1 MMSLTTDGMNI
12 TQYIENNRQ
21 EYMLMRYKTADNLS
35 DEKYGEMFCNLQ
47 SEGILV
53 NEHYDDV
60 EWVLKGN
67 DGRKFHVRF
76 DMEENALWNNRLKHF
91 ALLKLDV
98 EKADIHSTS
107 VNIKRIKTEL
117 QETDFL
123 NADLLPT
130 YREQIGSYDRSRRM
144 YLSALGE
151 FLSFIDAAGA
161 REYFEAVISVPQI
174 SAQKSRDL
182 PCYQSILLFDYI
194 INDFIQRTN
203 TQERARYYPV
213 LIWWKISSVI
223 PLRPGEVY
231 QLPKDCIHEKNGK
244 YYIHI
249 ERVKNKYK
257 RKQYS
262 SPSVKDFEIR
272 EDVYSI
278 ISNYIEYTN
287 QFSDA
292 DETKYLFSIQTL
304 KKAAGLKSKDRD
316 VKRLT
321 HMTMQTIY
329 QHFKKEIIEQK
340 YGCRIVPLG
349 QRNNEN
355 DIEEV
360 KMGDVRHLAI
370 INLMMMGYN
379 PLYIME
385 LAGHYKL
392 NTQMGYYN
400 HVDTFATAKSHV
412 LKEMIKRMENS
423 IDFEDYGS
431 GDYVL
436 QKSKLGASYYDLPS
450 VFDGKGRCK
459 SRNFPHDCVYTE
471 CIFCPHFIPD
481 RNLSKEYYDAL
492 KNENEKDL
500 EALQMEMK
508 LIVQDSIDNREF
520 EKVGK
525 QIGVTLNKKILINAY
540 RHLQEENK

>member
-1 MMSLTTDGMNI
+1 
-12 TQYIENNRQ
+12 
-21 EYMLMRYKTADNLS
+21 
-35 DEKYGEMFCNLQ
+35 
-47 SEGILV
+47 
-53 NEHYDDV
+53 
-60 EWVLKGN
+60 
-67 DGRKFHVRF
+67 
-76 DMEENALWNNRLKHF
+76 
-91 ALLKLDV
+91 
-98 EKADIHSTS
+98 
-107 VNIKRIKTEL
+107 
-117 QETDFL
+117 
-123 NADLLPT
+123 
-130 YREQIGSYDRSRRM
+130 
-144 YLSALGE
+144 
-151 FLSFIDAAGA
+151 
-161 REYFEAVISVPQI
+161 
-174 SAQKSRDL
+174 
-182 PCYQSILLFDYI
+182 
-194 INDFIQRTN
+194 
-203 TQERARYYPV
+203 
-213 LIWWKISSVI
+213 
-223 PLRPGEVY
+223 
-231 QLPKDCIHEKNGK
+231 
-244 YYIHI
+244 
-249 ERVKNKYK
+249 
-257 RKQYS
+257 
-262 SPSVKDFEIR
+262 
-272 EDVYSI
+272 
-278 ISNYIEYTN
+278 
-287 QFSDA
+287 
-292 DETKYLFSIQTL
+292 
-304 KKAAGLKSKDRD
+304 
-316 VKRLT
+316 
-321 HMTMQTIY
+321 MTMQTIY

-525 QIGVTLNKKILINAY
+525 QIGVTLNKKY
-540 RHLQEENK
+540 

>member
-1 MMSLTTDGMNI
+1 
-12 TQYIENNRQ
+12 
-21 EYMLMRYKTADNLS
+21 
-35 DEKYGEMFCNLQ
+35 
-47 SEGILV
+47 
-53 NEHYDDV
+53 
-60 EWVLKGN
+60 
-67 DGRKFHVRF
+67 
-76 DMEENALWNNRLKHF
+76 
-91 ALLKLDV
+91 
-98 EKADIHSTS
+98 
-107 VNIKRIKTEL
+107 
-117 QETDFL
+117 
-123 NADLLPT
+123 
-130 YREQIGSYDRSRRM
+130 M
-144 YLSALGE
+144 YLSAFGE
-151 FLSFIDAAGA
+151 FLAFIDAAGA
-161 REYFEAVISVPQI
+161 KEYFEAVSSVPQI
-174 SAQKSRDL
+174 PAQKSRDL

-203 TQERARYYPV
+203 IEEKTRYYPV

-231 QLPKDCIHEKNGK
+231 QLPKNCIYEKNGK
-244 YYIHI
+244 CYIHI

-262 SPSVKDFEIR
+262 SPVVKDFEIK
-272 EDVYSI
+272 EDVYAI
-278 ISNYIEYTN
+278 IRDYIDYTE
-287 QFSDA
+287 QFCDV
-292 DETKYLFSIQTL
+292 DETQYLFSLQTL
-304 KKAAGLKSKDRD
+304 RKTAGLKSKDDD

-321 HMTMQTIY
+321 HITMQTIY
-329 QHFKKEIIEQK
+329 NHFRKEIIEQE
-340 YGCRIVPLG
+340 YGCHLVPLG
-349 QRNNEN
+349 QRKDEN

-360 KMGDVRHLAI
+360 RMGDVRHLAI

-385 LAGHYKL
+385 LAGHHKL

-412 LKEMIKRMENS
+412 LKEMVKRMENNM
-423 IDFEDYGS
+423 DFKDYGG

-436 QKSKLGASYYDLPS
+436 QKNKLGASYYDLPS
-450 VFDGKGRCK
+450 VFDGKGRCR
-459 SRNFPHDCVYTE
+459 STNFPHDCVYTK

-508 LIVQDSIDNREF
+508 LFVQDSIDNREF

-540 RHLQEENK
+540 RHLQEENE

>member
-1 MMSLTTDGMNI
+1 MMGSATNGMDI
-12 TQYIENNRQ
+12 TEYMENDRQ
-21 EYMLMRYKTADNLS
+21 EYLIMHYKAADNLS
-35 DEKYGEMFCNLQ
+35 DVKYGEMFCNLQ

-53 NEHYDDV
+53 NERYNDV
-60 EWVLKGN
+60 EWVLKGS
-67 DGRKFHVRF
+67 DGRKFHIRF
-76 DMEENALWNNRLKHF
+76 DMEENELWNNRLKHF

-107 VNIKRIKTEL
+107 VNIKRIKAEL
-117 QETDFL
+117 LVTDYL
-123 NADLLPT
+123 NANLIPT
-130 YREQIGSYDRSRRM
+130 YRERIGTYSRSRRM
-144 YLSALGE
+144 YLSAFGE
-151 FLSFIDAAGA
+151 FLLFINAAGA
-161 REYFEAVISVPQI
+161 KEYFETVSSVPQI
-174 SAQKSRDL
+174 SSQKSRDL

-231 QLPKDCIHEKNGK
+231 QLSSDCIYEKNGK
-244 YYIHI
+244 CYIHI

-262 SPSVKDFEIR
+262 SPIVKDFEIR

-278 ISNYIEYTN
+278 ISDYIEYTN
-287 QFSDA
+287 QFSDM
-292 DETKYLFSIQTL
+292 DETEYLFSIEILRKT
-304 KKAAGLKSKDRD
+304 AGLKTKDKD

-355 DIEEV
+355 DVEEV

-385 LAGHYKL
+385 LSGHYKL

-412 LKEMIKRMENS
+412 LKEMIKRMKNS

-436 QKSKLGASYYDLPS
+436 QRSKLGASYYDLPS
-450 VFDGKGRCK
+450 VFDGKGRCR
-459 SRNFPHDCVYTE
+459 SRNFPSDCVYTE

-481 RNLSKEYYDAL
+481 RNLSKEYYETL
-492 KNENEKDL
+492 KKENEKDL
-500 EALQMEMK
+500 ETLQMELK
-508 LIVQDSIDNREF
+508 LFMQDSINTKELERA
-520 EKVGK
+520 GK
-525 QIGVTLNKKILINAY
+525 RIGVALNKKILINAY
-540 RHLQEENK
+540 QHLREEEK

>member
-1 MMSLTTDGMNI
+1 MSLTTDGMNI
-12 TQYIENNRQ
+12 TEYMENDRQ
-21 EYMLMRYKTADNLS
+21 EYMLIRYKVVDNLS
-35 DEKYGEMFCNLQ
+35 DEKYGKIFNNLQ

-53 NEHYDDV
+53 NERYNDV
-60 EWVLKGN
+60 EWVLKGS
-67 DGRKFHVRF
+67 DGRKFHIRF
-76 DMEENALWNNRLKHF
+76 DMEENELWNNRLKHF

-107 VNIKRIKTEL
+107 VNIKRIKAEL
-117 QETDFL
+117 LVTDYL
-123 NADLLPT
+123 NANLIPT
-130 YREQIGSYDRSRRM
+130 YRERIGTYSRSRRM
-144 YLSALGE
+144 YLSAFGE
-151 FLSFIDAAGA
+151 FLLFINAAGA
-161 REYFEAVISVPQI
+161 KEYFETVSSVPQI
-174 SAQKSRDL
+174 SSQKSRDL

-231 QLPKDCIHEKNGK
+231 QLSSDCIYEKNGK
-244 YYIHI
+244 CYIHI

-262 SPSVKDFEIR
+262 SPIVKDFEIR

-278 ISNYIEYTN
+278 ISDYIEYTN
-287 QFSDA
+287 QFSDM
-292 DETKYLFSIQTL
+292 DETEYLFSIEILRKT
-304 KKAAGLKSKDRD
+304 AGLKTKDKD

-355 DIEEV
+355 DVEEV

-385 LAGHYKL
+385 LSGHYKL

-412 LKEMIKRMENS
+412 LKEMIKRMKNS

-436 QKSKLGASYYDLPS
+436 QRSKLGASYYDLPS
-450 VFDGKGRCK
+450 VFDGKGRCR
-459 SRNFPHDCVYTE
+459 SRNFPSDCVYTE

-481 RNLSKEYYDAL
+481 RNLSKEYYETL
-492 KNENEKDL
+492 KKENEKDL
-500 EALQMEMK
+500 ETLQMELK
-508 LIVQDSIDNREF
+508 LFMQDSINTKELERA
-520 EKVGK
+520 GK
-525 QIGVTLNKKILINAY
+525 RIGVALNKKILINAY
-540 RHLQEENK
+540 QHLREEEK

>member
-1 MMSLTTDGMNI
+1 MSLTTDGMNI
-12 TQYIENNRQ
+12 TEYMENDRQ
-21 EYMLMRYKTADNLS
+21 EYMLIRYKVVDNLS
-35 DEKYGEMFCNLQ
+35 DEKYGKMFNNLQ

-53 NEHYDDV
+53 NECYDNM

-67 DGRKFHVRF
+67 DGRKFYVRF
-76 DMEENALWNNRLKHF
+76 DIEENELWNNRLKHF

-107 VNIKRIKTEL
+107 VNIKRIKAEL
-117 QETDFL
+117 LETDYL
-123 NADLLPT
+123 NANLIPT
-130 YREQIGSYDRSRRM
+130 YRERIGTYSRSRRM
-144 YLSALGE
+144 YLSAFGE
-151 FLSFIDAAGA
+151 FLLFINAAEA
-161 REYFEAVISVPQI
+161 KEYFETVSSVPQI
-174 SAQKSRDL
+174 FSQKSRDL
-182 PCYQSILLFDYI
+182 PCYQSILLFDYV

-203 TQERARYYPV
+203 MQERARYYPV

-231 QLPKDCIHEKNGK
+231 QLPSDCIYERNGK
-244 YYIHI
+244 CYIHI

-262 SPSVKDFEIR
+262 NPIVKDFEIR

-278 ISNYIEYTN
+278 ISDYIEYTN
-287 QFSDA
+287 QFSDM
-292 DETKYLFSIQTL
+292 DETEYLFSIEIL
-304 KKAAGLKSKDRD
+304 KKTAGLKTKDKD

-355 DIEEV
+355 DVEEV

-436 QKSKLGASYYDLPS
+436 QRSQLGASYYDLPS
-450 VFDGKGRCK
+450 VFDGKGRCR
-459 SRNFPHDCVYTE
+459 SRNFPSDCVYTE

-481 RNLSKEYYDAL
+481 RNLSKEYYETL
-492 KNENEKDL
+492 KKENEKDL
-500 EALQMEMK
+500 ETLQMELK
-508 LIVQDSIDNREF
+508 LLIQDSINNKELERA
-520 EKVGK
+520 GK
-525 QIGVTLNKKILINAY
+525 RIGVALNKKILINAY
-540 RHLQEENK
+540 QHLREEEK